1 MTPRELKAAH
11 DGLYGRADAP
21 LSRGELEGLMLQF
34 PDA

>member
-11 DGLYGRADAP
+11 DGLYGRCDAL